1 MTYFLGRQNIGKGIT
16 ELLKTVKNTTSS
28 SDSMMLYLSAQESAR
43 KTEMD
48 ERRRERELEMEE
60 CRKDREVFYIL
71 IASYNNNSDYRVGVS
86 FDGSCSN
93 EIGSSNGSCSH

>member
-48 ERRRERELEMEE
+48 ERRREREL
-60 CRKDREVFYIL
+60 
-71 IASYNNNSDYRVGVS
+71 
-86 FDGSCSN
+86 
-93 EIGSSNGSCSH
+93 